1 MAGKAEDT
9 QFLDRPG
16 GGRLAYALSPGAP
29 PTVVYFCGMSTPMW
43 DPKAL
48 AMEACCRARGAAC
61 LRFDYQGRGGSSG
74 DYDEGTLTT
83 RLADA
88 GAVIGGLTRGR
99 LVLAGYSMGGWLA
112 FLTALAMPDRVAGLL
127 GIAPGIDFVDWI
139 DDKLTPEDL
148 ATLRREGRITRT
160 SPDYPGEPWVT
171 TLALIEDAGRHRI
184 LGGPVRL
191 DCPVRLIH
199 GLADADA
206 PWEVSLRTAEALTS
220 GDVTITLLKGAGHR
234 LRDAAEVEPIAALL
248 EELLDRV
255 G

>member
-1 MAGKAEDT
+1 MTGEAQET
-9 QFLDRPG
+9 EFLDRPG

-48 AMEACCRARGAAC
+48 AIEARCRARGTAC
-61 LRFDYQGRGGSSG
+61 LRFDYQGRSGSSG

-83 RLADA
+83 RLEDA
-88 GAVIGGLTRGR
+88 RAVIGGLTQGP
-99 LVLAGYSMGGWLA
+99 LVLVGYSMGGWLA
-112 FLTALAMPDRVAGLL
+112 FVTALAIPERIAGLL

-139 DDKLTPEDL
+139 NDKLTPEDL

-171 TLALIEDAGRHRI
+171 TLALIEDAERHRI

-191 DCPVRLIH
+191 DCPVRLVH
-199 GLADADA
+199 GMADADA
-206 PWEVSLRTAEALTS
+206 PWEVCLRTAEALTS
-220 GDVTITLLKGAGHR
+220 GDVEVTLLKGVGHL
-234 LRDAAEVEPIAALL
+234 LRDEGEVERIAALL

>member
-1 MAGKAEDT
+1 MTGQNGET
-9 QFLDRPG
+9 QFIERPG
-16 GGRLAYALSPGAP
+16 GGRLAYALSPGAA
-29 PTVVYFCGMSTPMW
+29 PTVVYFCGMSTPMS

-48 AMEACCRARGAAC
+48 AIEARCRARGTAC
-61 LRFDYQGRGGSSG
+61 LRFDYQGRSGSSG

-88 GAVIGGLTRGR
+88 RAVIDGLTRGR

-112 FLTALAMPDRVAGLL
+112 LLTALAMPGRVAGLL

-139 DDKLTPEDL
+139 DDRLTPEDR
-148 ATLRREGRITRT
+148 AMLRRDGRITRT

-171 TLALIEDAGRHRI
+171 TLALIEDAERHRI

-206 PWEVSLRTAEALTS
+206 PWEVCLRAAEALTS
-220 GDVTITLLKGAGHR
+220 GDVEITLLKGVGHL
-234 LRDAAEVEPIAALL
+234 LRDAGEVEPIAALL